1 MKSWIYNILYI
12 IILYAVWALGME
24 IIVKKYTNCTCISLQ
39 TYMFA
44 GLFALILFC
53 NHIKNGCPHYKS
65 INDIIKAPKGIIIW
79 LIIISLAIIFA
90 NQSWLKAVKRTN
102 SGFVSAITNSYIVI
116 VTIISAYLFN
126 TKITPIQYTGIASI
140 IGGCYLL
147 SRT

>member
-1 MKSWIYNILYI
+1 MESWIYNILFI

-44 GLFALILFC
+44 GLFASILFC
-53 NHIKNGCPHYKS
+53 NHIRNGCHHYKS
-65 INDIIKAPKGIIIW
+65 INDIIRTPKGIIFW
-79 LIIISLAIIFA
+79 LIIISLAIIIA
-90 NQSWLKAVKRTN
+90 NQSWVKAVKQTN

-126 TKITPIQYTGIASI
+126 TKIKTIQYVGIASI

-147 SRT
+147 TK